1 MEEERRVVVQGY
13 VFDAEAKELKSG
25 RTLLTLK
32 MTDYTNSI
40 LVKMF
45 SRDKEDAE
53 LMQRVKKGMW
63 VKVRGSVQNDT
74 FVRDLVLI
82 ANDLNEIKPNE
93 RQDTAEEK
101 RVELHVHTQMSQM
114 DAVASITKLVEQ
126 AKKWGHEAIAV
137 TTMPLFSR
145 FRKRIVREK
154 NMV

>member
-1 MEEERRVVVQGY
+1 
-13 VFDAEAKELKSG
+13 
-25 RTLLTLK
+25 
-32 MTDYTNSI
+32 
-40 LVKMF
+40 
-45 SRDKEDAE
+45 
-53 LMQRVKKGMW
+53 MW

-82 ANDLNEIKPNE
+82 ANDLNEVKPNE

-137 TTMPLFSR
+137 TDHAVVQSFPEAYSAG
-145 FRKRIVREK
+145 K